1 MAFGRV
7 AGMLVLGIC
16 ALSGSLVRAQ
26 GSPQIT
32 FTARILAGVDG
43 VDLWAAPTFRV
54 RSGQP
59 GTLTLSPA
67 DSSHRLRLDITPTEA
82 GSGRVALHVVVTVD
96 RVGTSSTSE
105 FDLLSGA
112 GTLAP
117 VVAVRDKSGKALT
130 LNDGRPFFLQVESPA
145 R

>member
-1 MAFGRV
+1 MAFRRF
-7 AGMLVLGIC
+7 AGVLVLGMC

-26 GSPQIT
+26 GAAQFT

-43 VDLWAAPTFRV
+43 ADLWAAPTFRV

-59 GTLTLSPA
+59 GTLTLSPQ
-67 DSSHRLRLDITPTEA
+67 DSSHRLRLDITPTDA

-96 RVGTSSTSE
+96 RAGALSTSE

-117 VVAVRDKSGKALT
+117 VVAVRDKSGKALV